1 MPSRPYFQRIS
12 GQIESGVVSVGDDI
26 ITLPSG
32 ESAKVK
38 SILVGDKDSQSAQ
51 EGQPVTIQLDKEV
64 DVSRGCVLSRNN
76 TSSKQVTYSNNTL
89 DGRCRTYS
97 W

>member
-1 MPSRPYFQRIS
+1 MPVQRVCRPDHTFRGFQ

-38 SILVGDKDSQSAQ
+38 SILIGDKDSQSAQ
-51 EGQPVTIQLDKEV
+51 EGQHF
-64 DVSRGCVLSRNN
+64 R
-76 TSSKQVTYSNNTL
+76 
-89 DGRCRTYS
+89 
-97 W
+97 

>member
-1 MPSRPYFQRIS
+1 MPVQRVCRPDHTFRGFQ

-38 SILVGDKDSQSAQ
+38 SILLVIRIVSQHRKDSQLQSSLIKKLTYQ
-51 EGQPVTIQLDKEV
+51 E
-64 DVSRGCVLSRNN
+64 DVYF
-76 TSSKQVTYSNNTL
+76 QAEQHFQ
-89 DGRCRTYS
+89 
-97 W
+97 